1 MAAAL
6 GASQAAWLLLFGL
19 LLSACGGGDRDAL
32 HLPRLDADA
41 SILAFG
47 DSLTHG
53 SGADRAQ
60 SYPAVLE
67 NLIGYRVINAG
78 VPGETT
84 AQGLERL
91 PGVLDRTQPALVILC
106 LGGND
111 MLRKQDR
118 ARMKDNLA
126 QMIELIRGRGIGVV
140 LLGVPEPRVIGLATE
155 ISYLELASQFQ
166 LPLESLALPDIL
178 GDDARK
184 SDRIHPNARGYAD
197 LAAAVARLLRE
208 TGAV

>member
-67 NLIGYRVINAG
+67 DLSGPEWNA
-78 VPGETT
+78 
-84 AQGLERL
+84 A
-91 PGVLDRTQPALVILC
+91 A
-106 LGGND
+106 
-111 MLRKQDR
+111 
-118 ARMKDNLA
+118 
-126 QMIELIRGRGIGVV
+126 
-140 LLGVPEPRVIGLATE
+140 GLADPMPPGG
-155 ISYLELASQFQ
+155 SS
-166 LPLESLALPDIL
+166 
-178 GDDARK
+178 
-184 SDRIHPNARGYAD
+184 
-197 LAAAVARLLRE
+197 
-208 TGAV
+208 